1 MDLVSPADA
10 LASPV
15 ASPQGGTWLAQE
27 SGSAGLRS
35 PAGTAGAADVLAA
48 GALAGRLT
56 FLTHI
61 PGRSGE
67 PTVWPPWVPPELTSA
82 LAAVGVAVP
91 WRHQAEAAE
100 LAASGQSVIISTG
113 TASGKS
119 LGYLIP
125 ALTAILAR
133 GTALYIA
140 PTRALAADQ
149 LKFVRSLG
157 LSGVRPAVID
167 GDTAWSERTR
177 ARSQANYLLTTPDM
191 LHQSLLPGHARWNGF
206 FRRLRYVIVDECHTY
221 SGVFGSHVA
230 HVLRRLRR
238 VAYHHSAAEPVF
250 ILASATVSEPAR
262 CGELLT
268 GRSVHAIS
276 TDAAPR
282 APLTFALWEPPLTGG
297 RGEAGAPV
305 RRAATSEAAQMLAEL
320 VRSDVAALAFVRS
333 RRGAEAVAQAAR
345 HHLTE
350 GGAAELADRVAA
362 YRSGYLP
369 EERRAVEEALRS
381 GQITGLAATTAL
393 ELGVNVPGLD
403 AVLMAGWPGTR
414 AALWQQ
420 AGRAGRGNRDAV
432 AVLIARDDPLDTYLV
447 HHPEA
452 LIGAPVEATVLD
464 PDNSYVL
471 APHLCAAA
479 AELPLTSHDLAAFSR
494 SAASLADEM
503 TADGLLRSRGGRWF
517 CTRDGLSTR
526 TGLRGTGGWPVRIVE
541 VPTGRLVGTVDE
553 PSAHFLTHSGAV
565 YSHQGE
571 TYLVTKLDLDERI
584 ALVELCD
591 PGYTTTAR
599 EITSIEVT
607 AELQRTAWGPATVS
621 FGDVLVT
628 RQVVSYARRSA
639 ETGLGLGEEVL
650 DLPERRLPTRAVWWT
665 ISAGQRAELAAA
677 GVELAGAAH
686 AAEHAAIGLLPLV
699 AACDRWDVGGVSA
712 DLHASTGKLTVFV
725 YDGHAGGAGFAER
738 GFAAARAWL
747 SATADAIAD
756 CECTAGCPAC
766 IQSPKCGNG
775 NHPLAK
781 HAAIVLLRS
790 LLAGA
795 DEPDPELAASP
806 GADMGR
812 PPSGGR
818 TGVARRS
825 GSGGAEP
832 GPLPKKA

>member
-1 MDLVSPADA
+1 MHLVPLPDSVATAQSDHCPVQHGQQSGRAHRAVGDA
-10 LASPV
+10 LV
-15 ASPQGGTWLAQE
+15 AT
-27 SGSAGLRS
+27 AGDEVRQ
-35 PAGTAGAADVLAA
+35 PATAGTATAGTATAGRATAGTAALLQA
-48 GALAGRLT
+48 GAQAGRLT
-56 FLTHI
+56 FMTHLAGR
-61 PGRSGE
+61 PGQQAN
-67 PTVWPPWVPPELTSA
+67 WPAWVPPELI
-82 LAAVGVAVP
+82 AAMAARGIAVP
-91 WRHQAEAAE
+91 WRHQAEAAD

-119 LGYLIP
+119 LGYLLP
-125 ALTAILAR
+125 ALTGILTG

-149 LKFVRSLG
+149 AKFVGSLG
-157 LSGVRPAVID
+157 LRGVRTAVVD
-167 GDTAWSERTR
+167 GDTPWAERTR

-206 FRRLRYVIVDECHTY
+206 FRRLRYVVVDECHTY
-221 SGVFGSHVA
+221 RGVFGSNVA

-250 ILASATVSEPAR
+250 VLASATVSEPAR
-262 CGELLT
+262 CGAQLT
-268 GRSVHAIS
+268 GRAVAAVG
-276 TDAAPR
+276 TDGAPR
-282 APLTFALWEPPLTGG
+282 APLTFALWEPPLTGAT
-297 RGEAGAPV
+297 GEAGAPV
-305 RRAATSEAAQMLAEL
+305 RRAATSEAARLLAEL
-320 VRSDVAALAFVRS
+320 VRSDVAVLAFVRS

-345 HHLTE
+345 HHLIE
-350 GGAAELADRVAA
+350 AGGADRAERVAA

-369 EERRAVEEALRS
+369 QERRALEEALRA
-381 GQITGLAATTAL
+381 GEITGLAATTAL

-420 AGRAGRGNRDAV
+420 AGRAGRDGREAV

-447 HHPEA
+447 HHPQA
-452 LIGAPVEATVLD
+452 LLGAPVEATVLD
-464 PDNSYVL
+464 PDNPYVL

-479 AELPLTSHDLAAFSR
+479 AELPLSAHDLAAFGP
-494 SAASLADEM
+494 AAAPLTGQLA
-503 TADGLLRSRGGRWF
+503 TDGLLRGRGGRFF
-517 CTRDGLSTR
+517 CTRQGLATR

-541 VPTGRLVGTVDE
+541 LATGRLVGTVDE
-553 PSAHFLTHSGAV
+553 PSAHFLAHSGSV

-571 TYLVTKLDLDERI
+571 TYLVSRLDLDERV
-584 ALVELCD
+584 ALVEQCE
-591 PGYTTTAR
+591 PGYATTAR

-607 AELQRTAWGPATVS
+607 TELQRTEWGPAAVS

-639 ETGLGLGEEVL
+639 ETGLVIGEDIL

-665 ISAGQRAELAAA
+665 IASAQRAALA
-677 GVELAGAAH
+677 GSGIDLPGAAH

-712 DLHASTGKLTVFV
+712 DLHSATGKLTVFV

-747 SATADAIAD
+747 SATAEAIAS
-756 CECTAGCPAC
+756 CECAAGCPAC

-781 HAAIVLLRS
+781 DDAVALLRC

-795 DEPDPELAASP
+795 PEPDQEL
-806 GADMGR
+806 GIH
-812 PPSGGR
+812 
-818 TGVARRS
+818 
-825 GSGGAEP
+825 
-832 GPLPKKA
+832 

>member
-1 MDLVSPADA
+1 MDLVPPADA
-10 LASPV
+10 VTTPV
-15 ASPQGGTWLAQE
+15 ASPLGGTRLAQQSPSE
-27 SGSAGLRS
+27 APGSA
-35 PAGTAGAADVLAA
+35 AGGPGAAGILAA

-56 FLTHI
+56 FLTQL
-61 PGRSGE
+61 PGRPGV
-67 PTVWPPWVPPELTSA
+67 PADWPAWVPPELTSA
-82 LAAVGVAVP
+82 LAGVSVAAP
-91 WRHQAEAAE
+91 WQHQAAAAE

-119 LGYLIP
+119 LGYLLP
-125 ALTAILAR
+125 ALTGILAG

-149 LKFVRSLG
+149 LKFVRSLR
-157 LSGVRPAVID
+157 LSRVRPAVID
-167 GDTAWSERTR
+167 GDTPWAERTR

-191 LHQSLLPGHARWNGF
+191 LHQSLLPTHARWNGF

-221 SGVFGSHVA
+221 RGVFGSHVA

-238 VAYHHSAAEPVF
+238 VAYHHSGAEPVF
-250 ILASATVSEPAR
+250 LLASATVSEPAQ

-268 GRSVHAIS
+268 GRGVQAIS
-276 TDAAPR
+276 ADGSPR
-282 APLTFALWEPPLTGG
+282 APLTFALWEPPLTGA

-320 VRSDVAALAFVRS
+320 VRSDVPALTFVRS
-333 RRGAEAVAQAAR
+333 RRGAESVAQAAR
-345 HHLTE
+345 HHLAE
-350 GGAAELADRVAA
+350 AGAGDLVDRVAA

-369 EERRAVEEALRS
+369 EERRAVEDALRT

-420 AGRAGRGNRDAV
+420 AGRAGRGGRDAV

-447 HHPEA
+447 HHPQA

-464 PDNSYVL
+464 PDNAYVL

-479 AELPLTSHDLAAFSR
+479 AELPLTAHDLAAFSTT
-494 SAASLADEM
+494 AASLADEL
-503 TADGLLRSRGGRWF
+503 TADGLLRARGGRWF
-517 CTRDGLSTR
+517 CTRHGLSTR

-541 VPTGRLVGTVDE
+541 LPTGRLVGTVDE

-571 TYLVTKLDLDERI
+571 TYLVTKLDLEERI

-591 PGYTTTAR
+591 PGYTTSAR

-628 RQVVSYARRSA
+628 RQVVSYARRST
-639 ETGLGLGEEVL
+639 ETGLTLGEDVL
-650 DLPERRLPTRAVWWT
+650 ELPERRLPTRAVWWT
-665 ISAGQRAELAAA
+665 IAAAQRAELAAA
-677 GVELAGAAH
+677 GLDLPGAAH

-712 DLHASTGKLTVFV
+712 DLHAATGKLTVFV

-738 GFAAARAWL
+738 GFSAARAWL

-781 HAAIVLLRS
+781 RDAVVLLRS

-795 DEPDPELAASP
+795 PEP
-806 GADMGR
+806 
-812 PPSGGR
+812 
-818 TGVARRS
+818 
-825 GSGGAEP
+825 
-832 GPLPKKA
+832 

>member
-1 MDLVSPADA
+1 VQD
-10 LASPV
+10 
-15 ASPQGGTWLAQE
+15 GQE
-27 SGSAGLRS
+27 SGRAHRAAGRALAAQARDKARQ
-35 PAGTAGAADVLAA
+35 PATTAPAAASTVTASTVTASTVTASTVTASTAAVLQAGAQ
-48 GALAGRLT
+48 AGRLT
-56 FLTHI
+56 FMTHLA
-61 PGRSGE
+61 GRQGQHAN
-67 PTVWPPWVPPELTSA
+67 WPAWVSPELIGA
-82 LAAVGVAVP
+82 LATRGVAAP
-91 WRHQAEAAE
+91 WRHQSEAAD

-119 LGYLIP
+119 LGYLLP
-125 ALTAILAR
+125 ALTGILAG

-149 LKFVRSLG
+149 ARFVTSLG
-157 LSGVRPAVID
+157 LRGVRTAVVD
-167 GDTAWSERTR
+167 GDTPWAERTR

-206 FRRLRYVIVDECHTY
+206 FRKLRYVVVDECHTY
-221 SGVFGSHVA
+221 RGVFGSHVA

-250 ILASATVSEPAR
+250 VLASATISEPGR
-262 CGELLT
+262 CGEQLT
-268 GRSVHAIS
+268 GRAVAAVSA
-276 TDAAPR
+276 DGAPR
-282 APLTFALWEPPLTGG
+282 APLTFALWEPPLTGA

-305 RRAATSEAAQMLAEL
+305 RRAATSEAAQLLADL
-320 VRSDVAALAFVRS
+320 VHGDVSALAFVRS

-350 GGAAELADRVAA
+350 TGAADRAERVAA

-369 EERRAVEEALRS
+369 EERRAIEDALRA
-381 GQITGLAATTAL
+381 GEITGLAATTAL

-420 AGRAGRGNRDAV
+420 AGRAGRDGREAV
-432 AVLIARDDPLDTYLV
+432 AVLIARDDPLDSYLV
-447 HHPEA
+447 HHPQA
-452 LIGAPVEATVLD
+452 LLGAPVEATVLD
-464 PDNSYVL
+464 PDNPYVL

-479 AELPLTSHDLAAFSR
+479 AELPLGAHDLAAFSP
-494 SAASLADEM
+494 AAAPLAGQL
-503 TADGLLRSRGGRWF
+503 TADGMLRARGGRFF
-517 CTRDGLSTR
+517 CTRQGLATR

-541 VPTGRLVGTVDE
+541 LSTGRLVGTVDE
-553 PSAHFLTHSGAV
+553 PSAHFLAHSGAV

-571 TYLVTKLDLDERI
+571 TYLVSRLDLDDRV
-584 ALVELCD
+584 ALVEPCE
-591 PGYTTTAR
+591 PGYSTTAR

-607 AELQRTAWGPATVS
+607 TELQRTEWGPATVS

-628 RQVVSYARRSA
+628 RQVVSFARRSA
-639 ETGLGLGEEVL
+639 ETGLVIGEDVL

-665 ISAGQRAELAAA
+665 IATAQRAALA
-677 GVELAGAAH
+677 GSGIDLPGAAH
-686 AAEHAAIGLLPLV
+686 AAEHASIGLLPLV

-712 DLHASTGKLTVFV
+712 DLHQATGKLTVFV

-747 SATADAIAD
+747 SATAEAID
-756 CECTAGCPAC
+756 GCECAAGCPAC

-781 HAAIVLLRS
+781 ADAVALLRC

-795 DEPDPELAASP
+795 PQPERELGAS
-806 GADMGR
+806 
-812 PPSGGR
+812 
-818 TGVARRS
+818 
-825 GSGGAEP
+825 
-832 GPLPKKA
+832 